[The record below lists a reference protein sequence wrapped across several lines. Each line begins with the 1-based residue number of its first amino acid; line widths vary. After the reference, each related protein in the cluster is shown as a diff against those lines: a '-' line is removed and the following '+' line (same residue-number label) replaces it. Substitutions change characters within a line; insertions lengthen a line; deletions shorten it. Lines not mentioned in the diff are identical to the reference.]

1 MQRQPRG
8 LKEMVNHDGPWV
20 ERVTYVNFDRVLSVV
35 PFTADGREM
44 WTLVLDNERSYT
56 VPDVDGAP
64 NLTPT
69 GEPLVLFADVEE
81 MAPPVITGMNIEAR
95 RLKAECNGL
104 RGREVH
110 TKWQLSINGILLGTG
125 EEQRVLLSIWNEG
138 IHKRHHSDPILDT
151 AMRLAKMFNVEAW
164 VVHD

>member
-95 RLKAECNGL
+95 RVKSVFDGL
-104 RGREVH
+104 RHRVVH
-110 TKWQLSINGILLGTG
+110 SKWQLSINGILVGTG
-125 EEQRVLLSIWNEG
+125 TERVCSLSEWDEG
-138 IHKRHHSDPILDT
+138 IHKQHRSDLILDT

-164 VVHD
+164 VVID